1 MQRARSGKTA
11 EFHAETVVRQSGGRK
26 RLSLGRFFT
35 TGTSDSFGVEQ
46 EAVMKCPRRRFLHLV
61 AGAAA
66 LPTTSG
72 IAKGQTYPAKPVR
85 IVVGFP
91 PGGVSDVHA
100 RLTAQWLSERLGQ
113 SFIIENRPGAGGTI
127 AAESV
132 ARAPADGYTLLQT
145 WTGDAYN
152 PSLYPGL
159 KYDYMADFR
168 PIAGTTLSP
177 LVIEV
182 NPSVPAK
189 TVPEL
194 IAYAKASPGVLNYAS
209 AGTGTPQHLCR
220 ELFKMLTGIDVAH
233 VPYRGGAPAV
243 TDMIAGQV
251 QVMFDFLA
259 SSLEHIQAGKLR
271 ALAMTSAKRWPALV
285 DLPIVGDF
293 LPGFEAAMPGGIA
306 APKNTPTAVVQRLN
320 REINVMLA
328 DPGMKVRFVQVG
340 CEPITGSPAEFAE
353 LIEADAE
360 KWRRVIRAAKIKLG

>member
-1 MQRARSGKTA
+1 
-11 EFHAETVVRQSGGRK
+11 
-26 RLSLGRFFT
+26 
-35 TGTSDSFGVEQ
+35 
-46 EAVMKCPRRRFLHLV
+46 MKFPRRGFLHLV

-66 LPTTSG
+66 LPTISG
-72 IAKGQTYPAKPVR
+72 IARAQTYPAKPVR

-113 SFIIENRPGAGGTI
+113 SFIIENRAGAGGTI
-127 AAESV
+127 AAETV

-189 TVPEL
+189 TLPEL
-194 IAYAKASPGVLNYAS
+194 IAYAKANPGVLNYAS
-209 AGTGTPQHLCR
+209 AGTGTPQHLCC
-220 ELFKMLTGIDVAH
+220 ELFKMLTGIDLVH

-259 SSLEHIQAGKLR
+259 SSFEHIRAGKLR
-271 ALAMTSAKRWPALV
+271 ALAMTSAKRWPALA
-285 DLPIVGDF
+285 DLPTVGDF

-306 APKNTPTAVVQRLN
+306 GPKNTPTAVIERLN
-320 REINVMLA
+320 RETNVMLT
-328 DPGMKVRFVQVG
+328 DPRMKARFAEAG
-340 CEPITGSPAEFAE
+340 GAPLTGSPTEFAQ

-360 KWRRVIRAAKIKLG
+360 KWRGVIRMAKIKLR